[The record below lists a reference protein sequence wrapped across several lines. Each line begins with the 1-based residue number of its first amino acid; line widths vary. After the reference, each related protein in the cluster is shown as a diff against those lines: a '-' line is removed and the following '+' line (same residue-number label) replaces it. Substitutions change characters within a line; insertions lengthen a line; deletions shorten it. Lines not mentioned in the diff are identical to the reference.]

1 MAAFLYIHIPFCIRK
16 CNYCDFYS
24 VPDSMHR
31 IDEYVDMLCREIELR
46 KDHIDALEAVYIGG
60 GTPSILEEKH
70 FRQIMSEIRN
80 CCSLAVDAEIT
91 SESNPGT
98 LTDAGIS
105 AMLESGINRLSIGI
119 QSLDDKELEILGR
132 MHNTEEAVGAFKAA
146 RRGGFTNL
154 SIDLIYGLP
163 GQALGRWEETLRK
176 AIALHS
182 EHISAYELTP
192 EKLTPLFDQL
202 ETGDLQLPDEDIIAD
217 MYYSA
222 IDTLGQGGYEHYEIS
237 NFALPGSR
245 CRHNLNYWDRG
256 EYLGIG
262 AGAHSFIEGS
272 RISNVADIDKYISD
286 VNRNVIPVADDIKL
300 NETDELKEIL
310 FLGLRKTEGI
320 DLNQIQE
327 DKMELM
333 KEALREMSRQGLV
346 ELSDSRLK
354 LTRKGLLLCNEVIVR
369 LLLRIERTRRA

>member
-1 MAAFLYIHIPFCIRK
+1 
-16 CNYCDFYS
+16 
-24 VPDSMHR
+24 MHR
-31 IDEYVDMLCREIELR
+31 IDGYVDALCREIELR
-46 KDHIDALEAVYIGG
+46 KDQIDALEAIYIGG

-70 FRQIMSEIRN
+70 FRQIMSEIRS
-80 CCSLAVDAEIT
+80 CCSIGGDAEIT
-91 SESNPGT
+91 AESNPGT
-98 LTDAGIS
+98 LTDARIS
-105 AMLESGINRLSIGI
+105 AMIESDVNRLSIGI
-119 QSLDDKELEILGR
+119 QSFNDEELAILGR
-132 MHNTEEAVGAFKAA
+132 MHNAEEAVSAFKAA

-163 GQALGRWEETLRK
+163 GQPLGRWEETLGK
-176 AIALHS
+176 ALTLHP

-192 EKLTPLFDQL
+192 ERHTPLFDRI
-202 ETGDLQLPDEDIIAD
+202 ETGDLQLPDEDIIAE
-217 MYYSA
+217 MYYSS
-222 IDTLGQGGYEHYEIS
+222 IDTLGQGDYGHYEIS
-237 NFALPGSR
+237 NFAQPGRR

-286 VNRNVIPVADDIKL
+286 VNRNVIPVADEIKL

-310 FLGLRKTEGI
+310 FLGLRKTVGI
-320 DLNQIQE
+320 DLNLIQD
-327 DKMELM
+327 DKKELM
-333 KEALREMSRQGLV
+333 KEALQEMSRQGLV
-346 ELSDSRLK
+346 ELSDNRLK